1 MSSFEEPQ
9 GSSSESGGYGR
20 LVRPFTLTGGRT
32 QPVRNIFSLITLI
45 TTVEVP
51 DSSDTRSLQPEH
63 RRILRLCTRPLAV
76 AEIAAH
82 LDIPV
87 SVTTIMLSDL
97 LDAGRISARPPIQS
111 YSGQSYSGQSYSGQ
125 SYNGPEIALLQKVR
139 DGLARL

>member
-1 MSSFEEPQ
+1 MSRPEELQ
-9 GSSSESGGYGR
+9 GFSASSGYGR

-32 QPVRNIFSLITLI
+32 QPVRNVFSLITLI
-45 TTVEVP
+45 TAVEVSDGP
-51 DSSDTRSLQPEH
+51 DNRSLQPEH
-63 RRILRLCTRPLAV
+63 HRILRLCPRPIAV

-97 LDAGRISARPPIQS
+97 LDAGRISARPPIQA
-111 YSGQSYSGQSYSGQ
+111 YSGQSHKGQ

>member
-9 GSSSESGGYGR
+9 GSSSASGGYGR
-20 LVRPFTLTGGRT
+20 LVRPFILTGGRT
-32 QPVRNIFSLITLI
+32 QPVRNVFSLITLI
-45 TTVEVP
+45 TAVEVP
-51 DSSDTRSLQPEH
+51 DGPDTRSLQPEH
-63 RRILRLCTRPLAV
+63 RRILRLCTQPLAV

-111 YSGQSYSGQSYSGQ
+111 SSGRSSSGR